1 MMMSNYLTR
10 ILILLSLVMLECYYI
25 TINLIF
31 SLIIK
36 INLEIHIL
44 KQFELKTN
52 NNYSTLLNHI
62 YY

>member
-10 ILILLSLVMLECYYI
+10 ILILISLVMLECYYI